1 MTSIS
6 IQANSMPVMPL
17 ASIASRTPDAVP
29 QAAPT
34 PSPVPITIPTP
45 DKVTPVVVERDNI
58 TASLDY
64 DNDIHQFVITLTR
77 LEDGGVVQQFPSEAI
92 ISFLH
97 GVLDSAGPIFDGK
110 G

>member
-17 ASIASRTPDAVP
+17 ANIASRTPDAVP

-34 PSPVPITIPTP
+34 SSPIPTP
-45 DKVTPVVVERDNI
+45 AADIQAPIVVEHDNI
-58 TASLDY
+58 TASMDY
-64 DNDIHQFVITLTR
+64 DNDIHQFVITLYQQGSD
-77 LEDGGVVQQFPSEAI
+77 EAIQQFPSEAI

-97 GVLDSAGPIFDGK
+97 GVLESAKPIFDGK